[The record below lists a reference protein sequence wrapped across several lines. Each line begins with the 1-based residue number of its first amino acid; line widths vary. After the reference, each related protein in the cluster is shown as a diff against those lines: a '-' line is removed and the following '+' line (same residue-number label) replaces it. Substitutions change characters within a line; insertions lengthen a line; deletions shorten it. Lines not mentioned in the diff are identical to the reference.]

1 MPDITK
7 NSQVMKKKI
16 NLIII
21 IISTIFSINIVAQ
34 EQQLLVT
41 VVGGIEEGEY
51 EDIQYRGIEVNQIVD
66 FTNLIRVYINK
77 SSVIMVNL
85 EPVTLGKTKETIKDI
100 FIADVDKNYGSL
112 TKENIGMARC
122 KLKLLVRKSTF
133 TKRADYREFMK
144 MVNGSVWEL
153 QKYYSNKVYN
163 KEYPELTQYE
173 KDKVNKLVPLKN
185 LLAKD
190 NTD

>member
-1 MPDITK
+1 
-7 NSQVMKKKI
+7 MKKKI

>member
-1 MPDITK
+1 LPDITK